1 MGVHVCNTSTG
12 KQKHGNE
19 TFILGQPKLG
29 MRPQFKNKHSPIFWL
44 WSLVTKKAS
53 RCC

>member
-29 MRPQFKNKHSPIFWL
+29 MRPPVQKQAQPHILAMVLGYKEG
-44 WSLVTKKAS
+44 
-53 RCC
+53 